1 MCQFVSASI
10 LALNAAVEAARAGA
24 AGTGF
29 AVVAE
34 EVRSLAQRCSQAARD
49 TASLIGDSIVRSK
62 EGNGNL
68 EQVSAAIRG
77 VTASAA
83 EIRTLVEQVTQ
94 STREQTLAI
103 EQVDQAMANISRIT
117 QQTAASAHET
127 ASAGADLDSQSR
139 RLNEMALQLTELVAG
154 KREGR
159 QPGLT
164 MRSDSAPPTVAAPR
178 SCAARYRSAKGHR
191 PPQLGRTQ

>member
-1 MCQFVSASI
+1 M
-10 LALNAAVEAARAGA
+10 
-24 AGTGF
+24 
-29 AVVAE
+29 AE

-117 QQTAASAHET
+117 QQTAANAHET

-154 KREGR
+154 K
-159 QPGLT
+159 
-164 MRSDSAPPTVAAPR
+164 A
-178 SCAARYRSAKGHR
+178 
-191 PPQLGRTQ
+191 